1 MTDSNEIKI
10 IEMCLQG
17 NRGAFEVLVK
27 KYQSHVIALS
37 INILGCRDEAL
48 DAAQETFIRAYIH
61 LNRFDPERKF
71 KTWLLSI
78 AAKRCLDLLK
88 KRKSIL
94 NYFLKQTR
102 DFRQDAGPAYKPL
115 EESEIFAPLL
125 KKMKDKE
132 RVALLL
138 KMNENYSASEIAE
151 VLDCSENT
159 VRVHLFNARQKL
171 KKALAA
177 AEKKEISKTRVLGEV
192 LE

>member
-1 MTDSNEIKI
+1 MKKADETKI

-17 NRGAFEVLVK
+17 NRSAFEDLVK

-48 DAAQETFIRAYIH
+48 DVAQETFVRAYVH

-71 KTWLLSI
+71 KTWVLSI
-78 AAKRCLDLLK
+78 AAKRCLDHLK

-102 DFRQDAGPAYKPL
+102 EFRLDAGGGYKSL
-115 EESEIFAPLL
+115 EESEIFSPLL
-125 KKMKDKE
+125 KRMKDKE

-138 KMNENYSASEIAE
+138 KMNENYSAAEIAN

-159 VRVHLFNARQKL
+159 ARVHLFNAKQKL
-171 KKALAA
+171 KKALSA
-177 AEKKEISKTRVLGEV
+177 AEKSKISKASAFGEV